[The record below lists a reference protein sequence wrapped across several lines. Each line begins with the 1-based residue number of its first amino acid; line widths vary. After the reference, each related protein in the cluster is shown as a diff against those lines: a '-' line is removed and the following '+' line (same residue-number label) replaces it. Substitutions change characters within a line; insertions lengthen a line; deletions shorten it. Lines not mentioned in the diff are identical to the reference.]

1 MHPGDFLDRLVFA
14 RFSVRVAAAVT
25 AFVALVLPS
34 SCVLCGRWDTSLCPD
49 CLTVFRR
56 ATSRPYRA
64 EADAESLPDVP
75 VGIAARDAGRG
86 PWQGGGRV
94 AEAVP
99 ALVEVGPLP
108 VVAAGRYGRAVS
120 GVLLA
125 FKNHGHVDLAPPVA
139 AALAGALHEAVRG
152 LSAPGMGA
160 ASPVLLVPVPSRSS
174 SSRRRGYEPL
184 MILLTRLERTGT
196 LPAGTAVVPA
206 VRQRSL
212 LSRWWMGRR
221 GRRAGALVRST
232 VAALR
237 AGPQGGQKGLG
248 RRRRRSNVLGTMLLA
263 GRARHRVPGSS
274 CIIVDDV
281 LTTGATINEMHRVLH
296 AGGARV
302 QGAVV
307 VAATSSPAGTAPA
320 SPAPGGTSP
329 AGTAPVRPSGGPG
342 RTPGSSTTVAPGPV
356 PGTPSKLPEVLQ
368 RGGVNK
374 GQL

>member
-1 MHPGDFLDRLVFA
+1 MHPGELMDRLVFA
-14 RFSVRVAAAVT
+14 RPSVRVGSAVT
-25 AFVALVLPS
+25 AFVALVMPS
-34 SCVLCGRWDTSLCPD
+34 SCVLCGRWDTSLCPA
-49 CLTVFRR
+49 CRAVFRR

-64 EADAESLPDVP
+64 EAGAESLPDVP
-75 VGIAARDAGRG
+75 VGIAADDAGRG
-86 PWQGGGRV
+86 LRPGRGR
-94 AEAVP
+94 AAGAVP
-99 ALVEVGPLP
+99 ASIEVGPLP

-125 FKNHGHVDLAPPVA
+125 FKNHGHVDLGPPVA

-152 LSAPGMGA
+152 LMAPGSGTP
-160 ASPVLLVPVPSRSS
+160 SPVLLVPVPSRSS

-184 MILLTRLERTGT
+184 MILLRRLERTGA
-196 LPAGTAVVPA
+196 LPAGTAVTPA
-206 VRQRSL
+206 VRQRS
-212 LSRWWMGRR
+212 SPARWWIGRR
-221 GRRAGALVRST
+221 GRRAGALARAT

-263 GRARHRVPGSS
+263 GPARHRVPGSS

-281 LTTGATINEMHRVLH
+281 LTTGATINEMYRVLH

-307 VAATSSPAGTAPA
+307 VAATSSPAGTAP
-320 SPAPGGTSP
+320 
-329 AGTAPVRPSGGPG
+329 VRPSGGFA

-356 PGTPSKLPEVLQ
+356 RGTPSKLPEVLQ

-374 GQL
+374 EQP